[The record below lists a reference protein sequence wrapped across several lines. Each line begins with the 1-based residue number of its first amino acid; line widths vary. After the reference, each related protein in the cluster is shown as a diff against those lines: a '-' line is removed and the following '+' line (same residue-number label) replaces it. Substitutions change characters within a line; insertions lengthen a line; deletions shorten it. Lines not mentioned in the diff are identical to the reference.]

1 MAKYFD
7 VHPDNPQ
14 PRTIA
19 QVADSIR
26 ADALIAYP
34 TDSCYALGCR
44 LGSRDGIERIRTI
57 RHLDDRHHFT
67 LVCQDFAQLGQF
79 VRVDNDVFRA
89 IKASTPGS
97 YTFILPATKE
107 VPRMLQHPKKKTVGV
122 RIPDH
127 VVTQALLS
135 ELGEP
140 LLSSTLL
147 LPDED
152 EPMTQGWEIKDRL
165 DHVLDAVVDSGD
177 CGTEPTTVINFS
189 EGEAEIVRR
198 GPGTSAGSNDGV
210 GGGAGGLTAGRMAR
224 ATMTRTGRD
233 RPVGPTRRFTAEYA
247 STQRGSPPM
256 TSVQGTAVDIP
267 TEDGVADAYVA
278 HAADGG
284 PRPGVLLYQD
294 AFGLRPHLTSMADRI
309 AEAGYTVLVPNVFYR
324 HGRSPVVELPE
335 FIDPEARPEI
345 WGRSGR

>member
-19 QVADSIR
+19 QVADSVR
-26 ADALIAYP
+26 SGALIAYP

-44 LGSRDGIERIRTI
+44 LGNRDGIERIRTI

-79 VRVDNDVFRA
+79 VHVDKDVFRA
-89 IKASTPGS
+89 VKASTPGS

-127 VVTQALLS
+127 VVTQALLA

-147 LPDED
+147 MPDED

-165 DHVLDAVVDSGD
+165 DHMLDAVVDSGD
-177 CGTEPTTVINFS
+177 CGTEPTTVIDFS
-189 EGEAEIVRR
+189 GGEAEIVRR
-198 GPGTSAGSNDGV
+198 GAGDV
-210 GGGAGGLTAGRMAR
+210 AR
-224 ATMTRTGRD
+224 
-233 RPVGPTRRFTAEYA
+233 FE
-247 STQRGSPPM
+247 
-256 TSVQGTAVDIP
+256 
-267 TEDGVADAYVA
+267 
-278 HAADGG
+278 
-284 PRPGVLLYQD
+284 
-294 AFGLRPHLTSMADRI
+294 
-309 AEAGYTVLVPNVFYR
+309 
-324 HGRSPVVELPE
+324 
-335 FIDPEARPEI
+335 
-345 WGRSGR
+345 